1 MVQAFQLLRGTC
13 TYCHRF
19 LVGEVQVRS
28 SPLSAFKILRTDA
41 GMTRAQ
47 LLKQIARLTLLE
59 HGLVTHALELDAH
72 FQGPAPASK
81 SKSAAAA
88 KARAAAAADN
98 VEDAEQGESTDETAD
113 EFRAR
118 LDAFVQGALR
128 AAKKGKG
135 VGLEHHGRDEYKES
149 GTAFDVR
156 RKVIAQFLKTLGA
169 KRRCEH
175 CGA

>member
-1 MVQAFQLLRGTC
+1 MHLLPPLPRRPSSGATA
-13 TYCHRF
+13 
-19 LVGEVQVRS
+19 LS
-28 SPLSAFKILRTDA
+28 SPHSREISSNREVFSRA
-41 GMTRAQ
+41 RAQ

-59 HGLVTHALELDAH
+59 HGLVTHALELDAL
-72 FQGPAPASK
+72 FQGPAPPSK
-81 SKSAAAA
+81 SKAAAAAA
-88 KARAAAAADN
+88 KARAADN
-98 VEDAEQGESTDETAD
+98 VEDAEAGESTEETVD

-118 LDAFVQGALR
+118 LDAFVHGALR

-135 VGLEHHGRDEYKES
+135 VGGIEHHGRDEYKES

-156 RKVIAQFLKTLGA
+156 RKVIAQFLKSLGA